1 MMMSKRYLIALKH
14 EKMFRKEATTRK
26 RDDRSKKLAKKKDPK
41 QNRQSRNK
49 TLTTIRQR
57 SKKKV

>member
-49 TLTTIRQR
+49 TLTTIR
-57 SKKKV
+57 